1 MKNQDF
7 INKLRNSGLR
17 PTKQR
22 IKICEALFNTE
33 KTFHFTVNDLANMM
47 QKNFNEKISLATV
60 YNTLHAFKK
69 KGYVKEISLGNDKS
83 YFDTNISSHHH
94 FYDTKTNELI
104 DIDSSKIE
112 LKNIPNPP
120 KGKSIKEI
128 DVVINVE
135 NDSQ

>member
-33 KTFHFTVNDLANMM
+33 KTFHFTVNDLVKMM

>member
-33 KTFHFTVNDLANMM
+33 KTFHFTVNDLAKMM

-69 KGYVKEISLGNDKS
+69 NDKS

>member
-33 KTFHFTVNDLANMM
+33 KTFHFTVNDLAKMM

-69 KGYVKEISLGNDKS
+69 KGYVKENSLGNDKS

>member
-1 MKNQDF
+1 MKNRDF

-33 KTFHFTVNDLANMM
+33 KTFHFTVNDLAKIM